1 MEKAQHNAVLWF
13 GEIMSRRLFRE
24 LGYNSINQYA
34 QQGLGWSRTRT
45 TDFIRLC
52 QKLEALPEVKREVT
66 EGELGYTKIREVVK
80 VADAANEKEWLE
92 VAKKESRRELE
103 KQVKLARRRAADNRQ
118 GQPSLLPS
126 STADADSPPPSAV
139 TFRFGLELSAEQQA
153 RFEALWERI
162 HKLGGLPA
170 DRVEAL
176 LGVMAGYVALAE
188 NPIGAQAQNLPPRG
202 GNPPVQIHVHQCP
215 DCGKTTVQTNG
226 GEVPLAESE
235 AEKCACD
242 ALIHRP
248 GQRSTTTIPP
258 RVRREVLARD
268 RHRCRRKGCG
278 HAHFLEI
285 HHIVPRSRGGS
296 HQPDNLITLCSAC
309 HRLWHEK
316 KMAAGEFLESAPCL
330 P

>member
-1 MEKAQHNAVLWF
+1 
-13 GEIMSRRLFRE
+13 MSRRLYRE
-24 LGYNSINQYA
+24 LGFSSINQYA

-45 TDFIRLC
+45 TDFIGLC

-92 VAKKESRRELE
+92 VAKKEPRRELE
-103 KQVKLARRRAADNRQ
+103 RRVKEARREASDRQ
-118 GQPSLLPS
+118 KRQPSLLPDPA
-126 STADADSPPPSAV
+126 TGPRPPAAA
-139 TFRFGLELSAEQQA
+139 TFRIGLELSAEQQA

-176 LGVMAGYVALAE
+176 LGVMAGYVVLSE
-188 NPIGAQAQNLPPRG
+188 NQAVSDPGAGILPPRG
-202 GNPPVQIHVHQCP
+202 GIPPVQIHVHRCP
-215 DCGKTTVQTNG
+215 ECGKSTVQTRR
-226 GEVPLAESE
+226 GEAPLSEAE

-242 ALIHRP
+242 AHIHRP
-248 GQRSTTTIPP
+248 GRRTTATIAP

-285 HHIVPRSRGGS
+285 HHIVPRSLGGS
-296 HQPDNLITLCSAC
+296 NRPDNLVTLCSAC

-316 KMAAGEFLESAPCL
+316 KISSGEFLESAPKHD
-330 P
+330 PTAPDTRE